1 MKKIISI
8 LIICFISF
16 QAKAS
21 CDNFK
26 EIAKSSLELSNTLD
40 ELRSQIYQNYRFS
53 HVLQDLVMRTYLD
66 SSFLHQISKNG
77 SFNCD
82 VLKNQFMQ
90 LKSSHHKMTYRFERF
105 SLNRNVEI
113 LLPLWN
119 GQEIEFQH
127 LVELF
132 E

>member
-8 LIICFISF
+8 LLICFISF
-16 QAKAS
+16 QANAT
-21 CDNFK
+21 CENFK
-26 EIAKSSLELSNTLD
+26 DISKSSLELSDTLD

-82 VLKNQFMQ
+82 VLKNQFIQ
-90 LKSSHHKMTYRFERF
+90 LKSSHHKMTYRFEKF
-105 SLNRNVEI
+105 SSNRNVEI
-113 LLPLWN
+113 LLPIWN
-119 GQEIEFQH
+119 KQEIDFQH
-127 LVELF
+127 LMHLLD
-132 E
+132 